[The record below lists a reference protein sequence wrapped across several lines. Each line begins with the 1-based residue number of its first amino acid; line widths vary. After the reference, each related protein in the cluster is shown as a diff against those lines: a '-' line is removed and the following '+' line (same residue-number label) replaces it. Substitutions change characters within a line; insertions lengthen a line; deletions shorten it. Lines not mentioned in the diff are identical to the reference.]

1 MFNVRSHPGRSQ
13 EKCRRWSPEL
23 QESGFHPPRAKRPEG
38 AKKARS
44 RKETQNAYQDKK
56 TLQPPAGSPFKTIPQ
71 FGFDLFGLSRN
82 GSYEA
87 ADRGDFDPYGEL
99 VNIGR
104 RRFVRVK
111 I

>member
-1 MFNVRSHPGRSQ
+1 MSTLEPGITGKRVSPTAR
-13 EKCRRWSPEL
+13 KKARRGE
-23 QESGFHPPRAKRPEG
+23 
-38 AKKARS
+38 KARS